1 MKQIKYLIIVMCIC
15 CMYLIVVPHA
25 FAKKLTS
32 EARSVIQHIQKKGNA
47 LSGTLTE
54 FHQEFSASAGKMVNL
69 EFLVTELKK
78 KNYLGQKYE
87 ETPEK
92 YERVYAEY
100 ARYISEI
107 KDVFIKNFPKIQQA
121 LADFNRSVYYG
132 KDRIAELKSDDLAVV
147 ETELGRSKQILRKL
161 QTKRVALEADCPYTQ
176 NRHQMTR
183 NCQNQWRDY
192 KRQLRNLKRSVAR
205 LKYMKKIS
213 NLKDSISKKLT
224 EIMERYVYKE
234 SETVDMLMNYAM
246 SFEQY
251 ASFIG
256 SNELGGMLSTF
267 KELAKLETK
276 LQDFEQFQLGLDSH
290 VEDMGKIVDDRV
302 DNFIQKSGMGDVKVE
317 SRGDILRS
325 FEDEE
330 QKLSETIMDL
340 EKGLH

>member
-1 MKQIKYLIIVMCIC
+1 
-15 CMYLIVVPHA
+15 
-25 FAKKLTS
+25 
-32 EARSVIQHIQKKGNA
+32 
-47 LSGTLTE
+47 
-54 FHQEFSASAGKMVNL
+54 
-69 EFLVTELKK
+69 
-78 KNYLGQKYE
+78 
-87 ETPEK
+87 
-92 YERVYAEY
+92 
-100 ARYISEI
+100 
-107 KDVFIKNFPKIQQA
+107 
-121 LADFNRSVYYG
+121 
-132 KDRIAELKSDDLAVV
+132 
-147 ETELGRSKQILRKL
+147 
-161 QTKRVALEADCPYTQ
+161 
-176 NRHQMTR
+176 
-183 NCQNQWRDY
+183 
-192 KRQLRNLKRSVAR
+192 
-205 LKYMKKIS
+205 
-213 NLKDSISKKLT
+213 
-224 EIMERYVYKE
+224 
-234 SETVDMLMNYAM
+234 MNYAM